1 MGGKR
6 RQQRSRR
13 PIAKERIE
21 ILFSEAENAA
31 RNNQDR
37 AREYIMRA
45 RRIAMREKISIPH
58 IWKRKFCRKCSSFLI
73 PGINARIRIHHSRI
87 IITCRVCG
95 HQWRC
100 PVGRGYH
107 R

>member
-1 MGGKR
+1 MGGKK
-6 RQQRSRR
+6 RQQKSRR

-31 RNNQDR
+31 RDNQDR

-45 RRIAMREKISIPH
+45 RRIAMRERIAVPLV
-58 IWKRKFCRKCSSFLI
+58 WKRKFCRKCSSFLI
-73 PGINARIRIHHSRI
+73 PGINVRIRIHQSRI

>member
-21 ILFSEAENAA
+21 ILFTEAEIAA
-31 RNNQDR
+31 RDDPDR
-37 AREYIMRA
+37 AREYIRRA
-45 RRIAMREKISIPH
+45 RRIAMREKVAIPPV
-58 IWKRKFCRKCSSFLI
+58 WKRKFCRNCSSFLI
-73 PGINARIRIHHSRI
+73 PGINARIRIHQNRV
-87 IITCRVCG
+87 IITCQICG
-95 HQWRC
+95 RQWRC
-100 PVGRGYH
+100 PVGRRYH